1 MDTLHMLMSQDA
13 KARSDNGYK
22 PKTRERLIVAAIQ
35 LFQQRGYHGAGTTD
49 ILELAR
55 SPRGSMYHHFPGGKE
70 DLGARCAEWLAA
82 GVVTSIQALRLKGLK
97 PENII
102 AIYIDNMMTWLQT
115 THFSEGPLL
124 AALTNGVGNKADNVL
139 ARALTQAYKDIQNEF
154 TQMLTVAG
162 HSQKNAEEVSR
173 AVIMNIEGGTILARA
188 TRDTEVLEEA
198 KQRLV
203 TLIKLT
209 GKQ

>member
-1 MDTLHMLMSQDA
+1 MDTLHMLMSQNA
-13 KARSDNGYK
+13 KAKSNNGPA

-70 DLGARCAEWLAA
+70 DLGARCAEWLA
-82 GVVTSIQALRLKGLK
+82 GEVLSSIQTLRLKGLR

-115 THFSEGPLL
+115 TNFCEGPLL
-124 AALTNGVGNKADNVL
+124 AALTNGVENKTDNIL
-139 ARALTQAYKDIQNEF
+139 ARALAQAYKDIQSEF

-162 HSQKNAEEVSR
+162 HSPRNAEEISR

-203 TLIKLT
+203 ALIKLT
-209 GKQ
+209 GEQ

>member
-1 MDTLHMLMSQDA
+1 MDILHMLLSQAA
-13 KARSDNGYK
+13 KATSTNGHK
-22 PKTRERLIVAAIQ
+22 PKTRERLIIAAIQ

-49 ILELAR
+49 ILNLAR

-70 DLGARCAEWLAA
+70 DLGASCAEWLA
-82 GVVTSIQALRLKGLK
+82 GEIISSIQLLRLKGLQ

-102 AIYIDNMMTWLQT
+102 AIYIDNMMAWLQT
-115 THFSEGPLL
+115 THFCEGPLL
-124 AALTNGVGNKADNVL
+124 AALTNGVENKTDNIL
-139 ARALTQAYKDIQNEF
+139 ARALTQAYQNIEAEF

-162 HSQKNAEEVSR
+162 LSQQDAGKISR
-173 AVIMNIEGGTILARA
+173 AVIMNIEGGIILARA
-188 TRDTEVLEEA
+188 TRTTEVLEEA

>member
-1 MDTLHMLMSQDA
+1 MLMNQNA
-13 KARSDNGYK
+13 KVKSNNGPA

-70 DLGARCAEWLAA
+70 DLGARCAEWLA
-82 GVVTSIQALRLKGLK
+82 GEVLSSIQTLRLKGLR

-115 THFSEGPLL
+115 TNFCEGPLL
-124 AALTNGVGNKADNVL
+124 AALTNGVENKTDNIL
-139 ARALTQAYKDIQNEF
+139 ARALAQAYKDIQSEF

-162 HSQKNAEEVSR
+162 HSPRNAEEISR

-203 TLIKLT
+203 ALIKLT
-209 GKQ
+209 GEQ